1 MRITTFGR
9 SLDVLR
15 TLLSPQPKAAWRLL

>member
-1 MRITTFGR
+1 MHITTFGR

-15 TLLSPQPKAAWRLL
+15 TLLSP

>member
-1 MRITTFGR
+1 MHITTFVR

-15 TLLSPQPKAAWRLL
+15 TLLST